1 MISRVNF
8 EFRISIFDLAGD
20 SYLGSWPPGPSFLRE
35 RNAIEPFGSFWN
47 ASTGPRPES
56 SFGLRP
62 GSDPWSRGF
71 VIGCAR
77 FRPVRVDSMRSRQ
90 KIGSLKPSL
99 PGLVVAS
106 YFEIAFRSP
115 IGFRLDGR
123 LRIALAANV
132 FLDPPMCFVVANLHR
147 GMF

>member
-1 MISRVNF
+1 MA
-8 EFRISIFDLAGD
+8 AG
-20 SYLGSWPPGPSFLRE
+20 SFFPQGEECDRD
-35 RNAIEPFGSFWN
+35 FGRFWN
-47 ASTGPRPES
+47 ASTVPRPES

-123 LRIALAANV
+123 LGIALAANV